1 MFNMTKV
8 EIELIPYPD
17 KYILFEKG
25 TRVGASYIPNRH
37 SIANNKCLKSSF
49 NLFQPTTSFLPT
61 SGFRWI
67 NAKEFDLNQYT

>member
-25 TRVGASYIPNRH
+25 TRVFLYSQEYSYILVIYQASYIPNRH
-37 SIANNKCLKSSF
+37 SIANNKCLKSYDPKQESTHYI
-49 NLFQPTTSFLPT
+49 L
-61 SGFRWI
+61 RR
-67 NAKEFDLNQYT
+67 K

>member
-25 TRVGASYIPNRH
+25 TRVGASYIPNRQ
-37 SIANNKCLKSSF
+37 SIANNKCLKSDDPKQESTHYI
-49 NLFQPTTSFLPT
+49 L
-61 SGFRWI
+61 RR
-67 NAKEFDLNQYT
+67 K